1 MGFPKAG
8 ARVSGRRV
16 GCLRFSGCERALGRL
31 SRDAVRSAPWG
42 PQDDPVS
49 DRWHLWKNLCDKAL
63 AEVRSHSA
71 CWTTANTPRP
81 VGVHEQTTRERW
93 HQLHDLLGKGVGLL
107 ECARRLNLSLN
118 TVKRYPRTRDPEAL
132 RPVKQLFREVQ
143 EQGCTGSFTLLYRS
157 TQGRAEGDRP
167 VTTPRWLARLLL
179 THPDHLRDKEASLLA
194 RPSRNSLPCRGRR
207 LRMSLSGGSRLDA
220 HRIHQ
225 GTPSL
230 ERRRLILSARGLGPG
245 CGP

>member
-1 MGFPKAG
+1 M
-8 ARVSGRRV
+8 SGRRV

-31 SRDAVRSAPWG
+31 SRDAVRSAPSG
-42 PQDDPVS
+42 PQNDPVS

-63 AEVRSHSA
+63 SEVRSHSA
-71 CWTTANTPRP
+71 CWATANTPRP
-81 VGVHEQTTRERW
+81 AGVHEQTTRERR

-107 ECARRLNLSLN
+107 ECARRLNLFLN

-143 EQGCTGSFTLLYRS
+143 EQGCTGSFNLLYRS

-167 VTTPRWLARLLL
+167 V
-179 THPDHLRDKEASLLA
+179 
-194 RPSRNSLPCRGRR
+194 
-207 LRMSLSGGSRLDA
+207 GGSRLDA

-230 ERRRLILSARGLGPG
+230 ERRRLIPSARGLGPG